1 MNAGQIRVGQG
12 FDIHRFSDDP
22 TRVLVLGGSIF
33 DGERGLEGH
42 SDADVISH
50 ACSDALLGAAGLGDI
65 GMHFPDTDPRWKGA
79 DSLTLLRHVMSLV
92 EQQKWSVANIDCAV
106 VCERP
111 RLAPRRDEM
120 QSTLTQIVGAPVT
133 IKGNRAE
140 RLGAIG
146 RTEGIA
152 CFATALLVRDDTAI
166 SQDDAAVDRDTD
178 AEADATVDTRQE
190 TP

>member
-1 MNAGQIRVGQG
+1 MNAADIRVGQG

-22 TRVLVLGGSIF
+22 ARVLVLGGAIF
-33 DGERGLEGH
+33 DDERGLEGH
-42 SDADVISH
+42 SDADAISH

-65 GMHFPDTDPRWKGA
+65 GMHFPDTDPTWRGA
-79 DSLTLLRHVMSLV
+79 DSLTLLRHVVGLV
-92 EQQKWSVANIDCAV
+92 AAEGWAVSNIDCAV

-111 RLAPRRDEM
+111 KLAPRRDEM
-120 QSTLTQIVGAPVT
+120 QATLSEIVGAPVT

-152 CFATALLVRDDTAI
+152 CFATTLIVRQGASDDTET
-166 SQDDAAVDRDTD
+166 DT
-178 AEADATVDTRQE
+178 
-190 TP
+190 P